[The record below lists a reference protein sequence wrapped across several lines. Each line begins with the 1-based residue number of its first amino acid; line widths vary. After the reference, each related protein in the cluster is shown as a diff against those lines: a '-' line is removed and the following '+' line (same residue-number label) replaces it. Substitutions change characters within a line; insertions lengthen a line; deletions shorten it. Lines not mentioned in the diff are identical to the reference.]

1 MKDQSYTVL
10 GSTLKAISSYDED
23 KALALAKGAEA
34 DASGSL
40 ISSIASLYS
49 QNGTAEQ
56 MDFFVSSVDKISDPN
71 NKYVYVQIFGKYL
84 MKQDIATQLK
94 GLDLL
99 ENLALNEGAWWMRLS
114 SLQVLMGLR
123 QPAEAQESEDAKS
136 MVSRISTII
145 ETVKGTETNDMIK
158 GMLGE

>member
-1 MKDQSYTVL
+1 
-10 GSTLKAISSYDED
+10 
-23 KALALAKGAEA
+23 
-34 DASGSL
+34 
-40 ISSIASLYS
+40 
-49 QNGTAEQ
+49 
-56 MDFFVSSVDKISDPN
+56 MDFFVNSIDKISDPN

-123 QPAEAQESEDAKS
+123 QSAETQESEDAKS

-145 ETVKGTETNDMIK
+145 ETVKSTETNDMIK

>member
-1 MKDQSYTVL
+1 
-10 GSTLKAISSYDED
+10 
-23 KALALAKGAEA
+23 
-34 DASGSL
+34 
-40 ISSIASLYS
+40 
-49 QNGTAEQ
+49 
-56 MDFFVSSVDKISDPN
+56 
-71 NKYVYVQIFGKYL
+71 

-123 QPAEAQESEDAKS
+123 QSAEAQESEDAKS

-145 ETVKGTETNDMIK
+145 ETVKSTETNDMIK